1 MEFTPSKFQKEI
13 FNFIEKGTGNAVI
26 NAKAGAGKTTT
37 IVKAMEL
44 IKPNKNVLFIAF
56 NRSIEEELSQK
67 LKQYKNVDVKTFH
80 SLGVSLAKKYI
91 KKNNEM
97 EVNEYKYSLYIDK
110 NVDIFLGNE
119 FKLDGNEIRK
129 YKNNLRQLVDFAR
142 FNLGQISRD
151 IKRISNKYEIKC
163 VANECEIVPKILNWG
178 IENLDTIDFNDMIW
192 VCVEKDFNVYKKY
205 DYIFID
211 EAQDSSIVQ
220 QKLIDK
226 LKNRGCKTIAIGD
239 EFQCINAFAGAD
251 YDAFLNFMKKSDV
264 ILDLPI
270 SYRCPKEIVN
280 EVQKKFPEIKIE
292 YSNNAI
298 EGKINYD
305 VNPYSPQEGDIV
317 LCRNGLQLVQLY
329 MKYNKIN
336 KKSYIKGR
344 NLRYNLLSILNSIKM
359 DELSIDLK
367 NDGVFPRLYQNL
379 FKLINSEIEK
389 TGIVYEDVV
398 YNKEIIDIIDSIK
411 ALEILSEGCTNKK
424 YLLEKINIIFIND
437 DEEFNNKGNK
447 EESGVCLST
456 IHKAKGLEYDNVYIL
471 CPSLM
476 PSRHAKKDWE
486 VKSERNLEYVAMTR
500 AKKTLNY
507 ISEKLFP
514 TKIFETDNIIERLE
528 SIRKKINKTLNLNIE
543 ILKNE
548 QK

>member
-1 MEFTPSKFQKEI
+1 MEFIPSIYQQKI
-13 FNFIEKGTGNAVI
+13 FDFILKGNGNAVI

-91 KKNNEM
+91 KRNNEM

-110 NVDIFLGNE
+110 NVNNFLFNE

-142 FNLGQISRD
+142 FNLGQNLRD
-151 IKRISNKYEIKC
+151 IKRISNKYEIEC

-329 MKYNKIN
+329 MKYNKVN

-344 NLRYNLLSILNSIKM
+344 NLRYNLLSILNNIKM

-389 TGIVYEDVV
+389 TGIVYEDVI

-411 ALEILSEGCTNKK
+411 ALEILSEGCVNKK
-424 YLLEKINIIFIND
+424 CLLDKINVIFIND
-437 DEEFNNKGNK
+437 DEEFNEKGNK

-476 PSRHAKKDWE
+476 PSRHAKKEWE
-486 VKSERNLEYVAMTR
+486 IKSERNLEYVAMTR

-514 TKIFETDNIIERLE
+514 TKMFETDNIIERLE

-543 ILKNE
+543 ILK
-548 QK
+548 K